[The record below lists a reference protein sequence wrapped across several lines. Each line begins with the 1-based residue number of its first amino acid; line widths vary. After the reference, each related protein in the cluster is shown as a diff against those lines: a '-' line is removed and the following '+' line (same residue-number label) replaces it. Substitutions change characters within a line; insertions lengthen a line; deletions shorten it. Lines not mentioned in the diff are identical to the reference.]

1 MRWLDTFDYWD
12 WCLISLGSF
21 DLIVD
26 HGFIIN
32 NKMDKNVER
41 LLQEEKQVNAQVQ
54 KALAEKN
61 DLLKTIKNEAE
72 ISVREYR
79 RQLEKD

>member
-1 MRWLDTFDYWD
+1 MRWLDTFAYWD
-12 WCLISLGSF
+12 WCLISLDSF

-26 HGFIIN
+26 HAFIIN

>member
-1 MRWLDTFDYWD
+1 M
-12 WCLISLGSF
+12 
-21 DLIVD
+21 
-26 HGFIIN
+26 GFIIN
-32 NKMDKNVER
+32 YKMDKNVER

-72 ISVREYR
+72 ISVREYK

>member
-12 WCLISLGSF
+12 WCLFSLASF
-21 DLIVD
+21 YLIVD

>member
-1 MRWLDTFDYWD
+1 MRWLDTFGYWD
-12 WCLISLGSF
+12 WRLISLGSF

-26 HGFIIN
+26 HRFIIN

-54 KALAEKN
+54 RALAEKN

-79 RQLEKD
+79 R

>member
-1 MRWLDTFDYWD
+1 
-12 WCLISLGSF
+12 
-21 DLIVD
+21 
-26 HGFIIN
+26 
-32 NKMDKNVER
+32 MDKNVER